1 MPVKEDK
8 NVKAAVTHYSPPVTI
23 KSSSNQPSLKVKDVV
38 KKRELEALGG
48 TVEQRAGVV
57 GGRGRSKTTS
67 SPRPTP
73 KPTVQESH
81 ESNKVKTDESQVAIT
96 RKYRWSFRSK
106 GPKKA
111 PSTIA
116 AATNVSP
123 AENQPPK
130 EKKES
135 WRSTL
140 TRTLS
145 FRRSR
150 RKRVR
155 RETLEEQPTEASG
168 QATGLNEREQKEE
181 EKVQKRKEKAASLLP
196 EDEIQKEEKTPPIKS
211 KKEKAA
217 TLPLQ
222 KAENKP
228 SLSFF
233 QKLKKRFKKRKS
245 YDVTKEKTAVL
256 SKQEPSSG
264 TVAQMKQQLKQKG
277 MQTDEANSPEQSHT
291 TKVAERKDASSP
303 PRKVVAEAVVHT
315 PERNGEAVG
324 DKSKKVLKKIKTE
337 DSKHFT

>member
-38 KKRELEALGG
+38 KALGG

-57 GGRGRSKTTS
+57 EGLKGRSKTTS

-111 PSTIA
+111 PSTNA

-135 WRSTL
+135 WL

-145 FRRSR
+145 FRQSR

-245 YDVTKEKTAVL
+245 YDVTKEKTAAL
-256 SKQEPSSG
+256 TSGSKQEPSSG